1 MRRRPPH
8 NITTKRARGRRAVQ
22 EHRDR
27 LRRKLALYFVAVDA
41 AVLDM
46 LVGRGYL
53 ADDQVVEKQ
62 QVNKAL
68 SRYLWD
74 AAHGLS
80 RLH

>member
-1 MRRRPPH
+1 MRRRPH
-8 NITTKRARGRRAVQ
+8 TIKEQQRARVRRAVQ

-27 LRRKLALYFVAVDA
+27 LRRKLGLYFVAVDG

-46 LVGRGYL
+46 LVARGYL

-68 SRYLWD
+68 SRFLWD
-74 AAHGLS
+74 AAHR